1 MRNEIQHQ
9 WPSPRSAVSRA
20 SVVPLGTP
28 LRDARDALCAADVFD
43 IIFAAIGL
51 FLLAPLLAVVVA
63 AIWLDS
69 PGPVLF
75 RQTRTGHNG
84 KTFRIYKFRTMT
96 VLEDGEQVRQA
107 TPYDERVT
115 RVGRFLRRTS
125 VDEIPQLLNV
135 LRGEMSLV
143 GPRPHALA
151 HDEYYARKLPTY
163 SQRFRVKPGITGWAQ
178 VNGARGETPVLS
190 DMERRIELDLW
201 FVQHRSLGLYLWIL
215 VRTIL
220 VEFSDKKGA
229 Y

>member
-1 MRNEIQHQ
+1 MRKNQRTVRLPAGNRLMRNEIQHQ

-84 KTFRIYKFRTMT
+84 KMFRIYKFRTMT
-96 VLEDGEQVRQA
+96 VLEDG
-107 TPYDERVT
+107 
-115 RVGRFLRRTS
+115 
-125 VDEIPQLLNV
+125 
-135 LRGEMSLV
+135 
-143 GPRPHALA
+143 
-151 HDEYYARKLPTY
+151 
-163 SQRFRVKPGITGWAQ
+163 
-178 VNGARGETPVLS
+178 
-190 DMERRIELDLW
+190 
-201 FVQHRSLGLYLWIL
+201 
-215 VRTIL
+215 
-220 VEFSDKKGA
+220 
-229 Y
+229 